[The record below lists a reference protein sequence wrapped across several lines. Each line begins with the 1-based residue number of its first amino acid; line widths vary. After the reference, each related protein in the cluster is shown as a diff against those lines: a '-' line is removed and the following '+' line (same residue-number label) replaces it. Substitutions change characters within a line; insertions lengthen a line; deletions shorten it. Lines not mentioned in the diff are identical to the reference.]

1 MMGNKEK
8 AKLLARFAK
17 VKEADGMMP
26 KAEDGGEMENGSVG
40 GDPAGMLCQVLG
52 MLLAMRQ
59 NYHSSHWQ
67 VSGPNFYGDHLM
79 FSKLYESVSD
89 DIDTLGERLVAKYGA
104 DKVDGAKLSQTQA
117 QILMDLAQQADP
129 VQRGISSEKAYQ
141 ALVKSVYE
149 ALKEMGALSLG
160 LDDFLM
166 ASANTHE
173 TNEYLLGQRAGGT
186 GGGVSIT
193 MLRKAM

>member
-1 MMGNKEK
+1 MGSKEK

-17 VKEADGMMP
+17 VKKADGMMS
-26 KAEDGGEMENGSVG
+26 EDEGEMENDSVG

-79 FSKLYESVSD
+79 FSKLYESVGD
-89 DIDTLGERLVAKYGA
+89 DIDTLGEKLVAKYGA
-104 DKVDGAKLSQTQA
+104 DKVDGAKLSQMQA
-117 QILMDLAQQADP
+117 QTLMGLAQQADP
-129 VQRGISSEKAYQ
+129 IQRGISSEKAYQ
-141 ALVKSVYE
+141 ALIKNVYE
-149 ALKEMGALSLG
+149 NLKEMGALSLG
-160 LDDFLM
+160 MDDFLM

-173 TNEYLLGQRAGGT
+173 TNEYLLGQRAN
-186 GGGVSIT
+186 GGGSAPVVS